1 MIKTKSNNKAMN
13 SWRGYK
19 QNFSNKMT
27 SWDESEVSE
36 SKRLFPGFQR
46 RPIMTLFVKYLKK
59 HYFAT
64 NFEILSEYP
73 MILG

>member
-27 SWDESEVSE
+27 TRV
-36 SKRLFPGFQR
+36 R
-46 RPIMTLFVKYLKK
+46 RFISTFGVADLVADKNYGVMMMMMV
-59 HYFAT
+59 
-64 NFEILSEYP
+64 
-73 MILG
+73 MIKSSTHCKI